1 MSKVKLSNGSYMPIE
16 MHRVS
21 TVHPIRLIPV
31 EDRVAALDEA
41 GNCSYNLKS
50 EDVFIDMLTDSVQDE
65 CTVDCCPLVCVL
77 LWDCGRYH
85 TARGAGCLCRFGHF
99 RRQPD
104 ENRSQR
110 NETGY
115 CRIHYSVYL
124 RDES

>member
-50 EDVFIDMLTDSVQDE
+50 EDGFIDMLTDSGFNAMSDAQ
-65 CTVDCCPLVCVL
+65 
-77 LWDCGRYH
+77 
-85 TARGAGCLCRFGHF
+85 AGAFHLADYAYAGSTTYYKMADKIKEILGKEYFL
-99 RRQPD
+99 
-104 ENRSQR
+104 SL
-110 NETGY
+110 
-115 CRIHYSVYL
+115 IHI
-124 RDES
+124 